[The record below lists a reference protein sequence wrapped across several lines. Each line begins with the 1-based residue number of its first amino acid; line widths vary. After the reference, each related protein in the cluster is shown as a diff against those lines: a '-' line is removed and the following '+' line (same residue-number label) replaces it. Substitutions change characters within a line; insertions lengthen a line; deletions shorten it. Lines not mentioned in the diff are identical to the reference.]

1 MSHPPC
7 FSGPPARLRRASRG
21 FTILEVLVAIM
32 ILSIGV
38 LGALGMQVNA
48 IRMNRE
54 IRLQATALNLARELA
69 ERMRGNHRVAIQTT
83 SGANPYLLSATLP
96 PGTTVASPPTDCFTS
111 QCTTGLDMA
120 KWDAYE
126 WQLRMRDALPS
137 PRIVVCMDADPFDSS
152 GNPQWTCSNSGNVA
166 MLKVAWNRLTTT
178 GETEFTSAT
187 APPMLVLPL
196 TAGSVE

>member
-7 FSGPPARLRRASRG
+7 ISGPVPRLRRVSRG

-54 IRLQATALNLARELA
+54 IRLQATALTMARELA
-69 ERMRGNHRVAIQTT
+69 ERMRGNHIIAINPSTT
-83 SGANPYLLSATLP
+83 ANPYLLSTTLA
-96 PGTTVASPPTDCFTS
+96 PGTTVSAPGANCFTG
-111 QCTTGLDMA
+111 QCTSAQMA
-120 KWDAYE
+120 SWDIYE
-126 WQLRMRDALPS
+126 WQLRMRDTLPS
-137 PRIVVCMDADPFDSS
+137 PRIVVCMDSDPFDSS
-152 GNPQWTCSNSGNVA
+152 GNAKWACNNTGNVA

-178 GETEFTSAT
+178 GETEFTSVTAT
-187 APPMLVLPL
+187 TPMLVLPL
-196 TAGSVE
+196 TAGSSE